1 MHGSSICPA
10 ELCPVALFDDLVCPP
25 LDLPVLESYLPVIG
39 DEQDPV
45 IRHRFLTLRC
55 PDIQVVRLKADIG
68 AAHPG
73 PVVVCTPVSIPDQDF
88 AGVVMVI
95 VPVLLQ
101 EFMAG

>member
-1 MHGSSICPA
+1 LFQ
-10 ELCPVALFDDLVCPP
+10 LCRDQLYPVLTLFDELVCLP
-25 LDLPVLESYLPVIG
+25 LDLPVLEGCLPVIG
-39 DEQDPV
+39 DKQDPV
-45 IRHRFLTLRC
+45 IGYGFLTILC
-55 PDIQVVRLKADIG
+55 PDSQGIRLQAYFG

-88 AGVVMVI
+88 ADIVAVI

>member
-1 MHGSSICPA
+1 MFQ
-10 ELCPVALFDDLVCPP
+10 LCRDQLYPVLTLFYELVCPS
-25 LDLPVLESYLPVIG
+25 LDLPVLEGCLTVIG

-45 IRHRFLTLRC
+45 IRHGFLTIRC
-55 PDIQVVRLKADIG
+55 PDSQVIRLQAYFG

-88 AGVVMVI
+88 ADIVAVI

>member
-1 MHGSSICPA
+1 
-10 ELCPVALFDDLVCPP
+10 
-25 LDLPVLESYLPVIG
+25 
-39 DEQDPV
+39 V
-45 IRHRFLTLRC
+45 IRHGFLTIRC
-55 PDIQVVRLKADIG
+55 PDSKVIRLQPYFG

-88 AGVVMVI
+88 GTIVAVI